1 MVSMVS
7 WLSVVVGC
15 ALSAAALASEEASM
29 LDDDLGN
36 PTPEFPIP
44 KLNISLTPHANAT
57 KGSVV
62 GTADPGY
69 GQPSAG
75 RTDEQRKFEEEEVKR
90 GKNKRGPLDPLPGQD
105 YNETTQKINNN
116 IEGRIQEAVDKEN
129 QKRTAVST
137 LTAIKRQSVKIKHK
151 FRTAKRMIKEKIK
164 ADKLAAKV
172 RKEKAEEESEEE
184 EGKTAGDGVAFA
196 VRAEEQKL
204 KQQELK
210 NGVDTNAPVDKT
222 GVALNAKID
231 IAPSGNWVRPGRP
244 EKKKKALV

>member
-1 MVSMVS
+1 MGLESCVSMVS

-75 RTDEQRKFEEEEVKR
+75 RTNEQRKFEEEEVKR

-184 EGKTAGDGVAFA
+184 E
-196 VRAEEQKL
+196 QKL